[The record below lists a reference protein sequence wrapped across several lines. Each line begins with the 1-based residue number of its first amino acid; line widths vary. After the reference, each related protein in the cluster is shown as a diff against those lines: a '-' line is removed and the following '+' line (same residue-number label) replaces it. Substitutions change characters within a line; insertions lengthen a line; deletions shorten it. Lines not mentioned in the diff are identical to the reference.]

1 MYKLSPL
8 AALVALTISHSV
20 VAEEGFRQHDAHV
33 HGEVELNIAQDGQE
47 LLIEITAPGAD
58 VVGFEHAP
66 ENDQQKQTLAQAV
79 KTLNSANL
87 VFSLTQ
93 AADCQLSHYS
103 VSHTLEDKHG
113 EHNHDEH
120 HDHKGHGEHDH
131 DEHHDHKG
139 HDDHDH
145 DEHHDH
151 KGHDDHNHDEHH
163 DHKGHDDHDHDE
175 HHDHKG
181 HDDHDHDEHHDHKG
195 HDDHDH
201 DEHHDHKAHSGHG
214 EFTVEYHYQCGDIT
228 KLNAIET
235 SWFKLFPATE
245 ALKVN
250 LLTDEKQEALRLQ
263 PKQSVISL

>member
-151 KGHDDHNHDEHH
+151 KGHDDH
-163 DHKGHDDHDHDE
+163 
-175 HHDHKG
+175 
-181 HDDHDHDEHHDHKG
+181 DHDEHHDHKG